1 MGLYVQFLTD
11 TLQKVAKYASPGLRL
26 LLVIQLLSGCC
37 LEYMCPHSCL
47 TPGSAS
53 FTRFRFMRLSA
64 FQPKWLYGYL
74 WLTAEIQIG
83 GAVLNKFSVSVGG
96 LVIWLSGKVRA

>member
-1 MGLYVQFLTD
+1 MRLTRVEAAAGD
-11 TLQKVAKYASPGLRL
+11 TAAERL
-26 LLVIQLLSGCC
+26 LFGYRCSVDRLQ
-37 LEYMCPHSCL
+37 YMCPHSCL

-53 FTRFRFMRLSA
+53 FTHFRFMRLSA